1 MAPKKQLKKTK
12 SNYSQKTNFFS
23 IVKVVAAVSTVFALG
38 IAAGFVANKK
48 FNIQNY
54 FNTDKEVQKYS
65 QQPVTPAKIE
75 TVDIYLL
82 KGEKSKGLTYLE
94 YVPVKRP
101 VKKGQ
106 QRLFSAI
113 KELLKGPSSKERQ
126 QGYNTE
132 IPPETKLLGIT
143 SNETSQTIN
152 LSEDFQFGGGTDS
165 MKARVYQL
173 IKTATQASEGK
184 DVYLELNGEKVEVIG
199 GEGIIINQ
207 PLNKNL

>member
-1 MAPKKQLKKTK
+1 MAPKKQVKKSK
-12 SNYSQKTNFFS
+12 SNHSSQNNFFS
-23 IVKVVAAVSTVFALG
+23 IIKAVVAISAVFVLG
-38 IAAGFVANKK
+38 IAVANKK

-54 FNTDKEVQKYS
+54 FNTDKEVQKYT
-65 QQPVTPAKIE
+65 QKPVTPIKIE

-101 VKKGQ
+101 LKKGQ
-106 QRLFSAI
+106 KRLFSAL
-113 KELLKGPSSKERQ
+113 KELLKGPSVQERE

-143 SNETSQTIN
+143 SSETSQTIN
-152 LSEDFQFGGGTDS
+152 LSDDFQIGGGTDS

-173 IKTATQASEGK
+173 IKTATQSSEGK
-184 DVYLELNGEKVEVIG
+184 DVYLELDGEKAEVIG
-199 GEGIIINQ
+199 GEGIIIEQ